1 MKTKVWE
8 SDSESS
14 LEQSEVE
21 EEKEKEKGKEKEK
34 EREREKESK
43 VVSSKVLKSTLKA
56 SAAFCCIRNN
66 SSIKSI

>member
-21 EEKEKEKGKEKEK
+21 EEKEKEKEK